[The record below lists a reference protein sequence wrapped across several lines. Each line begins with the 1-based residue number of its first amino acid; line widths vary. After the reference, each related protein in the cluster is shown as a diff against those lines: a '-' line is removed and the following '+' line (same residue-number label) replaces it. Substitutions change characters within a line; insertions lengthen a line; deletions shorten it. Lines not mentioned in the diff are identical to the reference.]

1 MSCLRWPGLL
11 RAHPVRY
18 FAPLQVRVV
27 QHKQTKDLYALKY
40 INKARCVK
48 QRAVSNIV
56 QERRLL
62 EEVRCNPPKSSSPRV
77 AVIRPQFRLTPR
89 IVTLP

>member
-1 MSCLRWPGLL
+1 MLT
-11 RAHPVRY
+11 RAPT
-18 FAPLQVRVV
+18 QVRVV

-48 QRAVSNIV
+48 QKAVSNIV

-62 EEVRCNPPKSSSPRV
+62 EEVRRH
-77 AVIRPQFRLTPR
+77 T
-89 IVTLP
+89 